1 MLLIS
6 IFHLYQ
12 PIDDDILVFFRPVL
26 FSQTVSAFSDDKLL
40 LQFLVLMDDVSGY
53 LRPLGTPG
61 ILQRGQL
68 QFSGMFLV

>member
-6 IFHLYQ
+6 IFHQ
-12 PIDDDILVFFRPVL
+12 AIDDAFLVLSDQIFFL
-26 FSQTVSAFSDDKLL
+26 QTVSFSEDKLL
-40 LQFLVLMDDVSGY
+40 LQCLVLIDGISGC
-53 LRPLGTPG
+53 LWLLGTRA